1 MLIDPK
7 MKINKKIIIGVV
19 ILNTIFLLLF
29 LYFQPLC
36 EPCIDKSDCPP
47 CLSRQQY
54 FIIYFGIAVNL
65 FFLGYYFF
73 KGTKR

>member
-1 MLIDPK
+1 
-7 MKINKKIIIGVV
+7 MKISKKNIIAAIVLDA
-19 ILNTIFLLLF
+19 ILVLLF
-29 LYFQPLC
+29 LYFQPQC
-36 EPCIDKSDCPP
+36 EPCIEKNDCPP

-73 KGTKR
+73 KGKKQ